1 MSPSRSASSTSRSP
15 SVRPAAGRA
24 ERRIRMGA
32 AMTSERPGGGTV
44 SAIIVLLN
52 GLLTTIG
59 AIIGLVNEAEPASS
73 IVSLIIG
80 ILTLVV
86 GAGLLGGSRLSRLLT
101 TIVLVLAL
109 AGAIFNM
116 GATGFE
122 TWAIVWPIL
131 S

>member
-1 MSPSRSASSTSRSP
+1 
-15 SVRPAAGRA
+15 
-24 ERRIRMGA
+24 MGV
-32 AMTSERPGGGTV
+32 TII
-44 SAIIVLLN
+44 AIIVLLN

-59 AIIGLVNEAEPASS
+59 AIIGLTGAEQPAAS

-101 TIVLVLAL
+101 SIVLVLAL

-122 TWAIVWPIL
+122 TWAVVWPIL
-131 S
+131 SAVLAIAALVLLYSKQSNAYFR